1 MAVLVALAG
10 GPPNGPLA
18 NAPATS
24 EPLLELYVDRFE
36 EMRVFAAVAQLQSF
50 SVAARQLRLSPP
62 RVTRAVAALEARLG
76 VALLQR
82 TTRQVRLTEAG
93 RRYLED
99 AQQVLAQLS
108 EAEAAATG
116 SHLTPRG
123 LLHVTAPVLF
133 GEYFVTP
140 RIVEYLARYPE
151 VQVRAELID
160 RPVNLQEEGIDVAVR
175 IGHVP
180 EGCQHL
186 TLRVG
191 EVRQVVCASPDW
203 LARHAEPT
211 HPRELA
217 HLPTVVADGGHL
229 GGQWGFEE
237 QGKRIEVTPSPRL
250 RISANHAAL
259 AAVEAGAGFTRL
271 LSYQTAASEAEGRVR
286 RVLRDF
292 EPPAFPI
299 NIWVTAGRGR
309 AASVRTFVDFLAERL
324 RAEPAL
330 AYRN

>member
-1 MAVLVALAG
+1 MLLSLIAYRPMPTGYFGAVL
-10 GPPNGPLA
+10 
-18 NAPATS
+18 
-24 EPLLELYVDRFE
+24 DRFE

-50 SVAARQLRLSPP
+50 SIAARQLELSPP

-82 TTRQVRLTEAG
+82 TTRQVRVTEAG

-99 AQQVLAQLS
+99 TQQLLAQLS
-108 EAEAAATG
+108 EAEAAAIG

-133 GEYFVTP
+133 GEYYVTP
-140 RIVEYLARYPE
+140 QIVDYLALYPD
-151 VQVRAELID
+151 VQIRAELVD

-186 TLRVG
+186 TVRVG
-191 EVRQVVCASPDW
+191 EVRQVVCASREW

-211 HPRELA
+211 HPRELET
-217 HLPTVVADGGHL
+217 LPTVVAEGGNL
-229 GGQWGFEE
+229 GHWWFEE
-237 QGKRIEVTPSPRL
+237 HGKRIEITPTPRL
-250 RISANHAAL
+250 RISAIHAAL
-259 AAVEAGAGFTRL
+259 SAVEAGAGFTRL

-286 RVLRDF
+286 RVLTSF
-292 EPPAFPI
+292 EPPAIPI

-330 AYRN
+330 AYRA

>member
-1 MAVLVALAG
+1 
-10 GPPNGPLA
+10 
-18 NAPATS
+18 
-24 EPLLELYVDRFE
+24 
-36 EMRVFAAVAQLQSF
+36 MRVFAAVAQLESF
-50 SVAARQLRLSPP
+50 ADAARQLALSPP

-82 TTRQVRLTEAG
+82 TTRQVRVTEAG

-116 SHLTPRG
+116 SYLTPRG

-140 RIVEYLARYPE
+140 QIVDYLDHYPD
-151 VQVRAELID
+151 VQIRAELID

-180 EGCQHL
+180 ENCQHL
-186 TLRVG
+186 TVPVG
-191 EVRQVVCASPDW
+191 EVRQVVCASPAW
-203 LARHAEPT
+203 LAQHSEPT
-211 HPRELA
+211 HPLELEA
-217 HLPTVVADGGHL
+217 LPTVVAEGGNLSGH
-229 GGQWGFEE
+229 WWFEE
-237 QGKRIEVTPSPRL
+237 EGKRIEVTPSPRL
-250 RISANHAAL
+250 RISAIHAAL
-259 AAVEAGAGFTRL
+259 TAVEAGAGLTRL
-271 LSYQTAASEAEGRVR
+271 LSYQVAASEAEGRVQ
-286 RVLRDF
+286 RVLTRF
-292 EPPAFPI
+292 EPVAIPI

-324 RAEPAL
+324 RAAPTL
-330 AYRN
+330 GYRG

>member
-1 MAVLVALAG
+1 M
-10 GPPNGPLA
+10 
-18 NAPATS
+18 
-24 EPLLELYVDRFE
+24 DRFE
-36 EMRVFAAVAQLQSF
+36 EMRVFAAVAQLESF
-50 SVAARQLRLSPP
+50 SDAARQLELSPP

-76 VALLQR
+76 VTLLQR
-82 TTRQVRLTEAG
+82 TTRQVSVTEAG

-116 SHLTPRG
+116 SYLTPRG

-140 RIVEYLARYPE
+140 QIVDYLGQYPD

-180 EGCQHL
+180 KDCEHWIVP
-186 TLRVG
+186 VG
-191 EVRQVVCASPDW
+191 EVRQVVCASLLW
-203 LARHAEPT
+203 LAQHGEPT
-211 HPRELA
+211 HPRELEM
-217 HLPTVVADGGHL
+217 LPTVVAEGGNVSGH
-229 GGQWGFEE
+229 WWFEE

-250 RISANHAAL
+250 RISAIHAAL
-259 AAVEAGAGFTRL
+259 TAVEAGAGLTRL
-271 LSYQTAASEAEGRVR
+271 LSYQVAVSEAEGRVR
-286 RVLRDF
+286 RVLTRF
-292 EPPAFPI
+292 EPAAIPI

-324 RAEPAL
+324 RADPAL
-330 AYRN
+330 GYRA

>member
-1 MAVLVALAG
+1 M
-10 GPPNGPLA
+10 
-18 NAPATS
+18 
-24 EPLLELYVDRFE
+24 DRFE
-36 EMRVFAAVAQLQSF
+36 EMRVFAVVAQLESF
-50 SVAARQLRLSPP
+50 ADAARQLALSPP

-82 TTRQVRLTEAG
+82 TTRQVRVTEAG

-99 AQQVLAQLS
+99 AQQVLAQLA

-116 SHLTPRG
+116 SYLTPRG

-140 RIVEYLARYPE
+140 QIVDYLDHYPD

-180 EGCQHL
+180 QDCQHL
-186 TLRVG
+186 TVPVG
-191 EVRQVVCASPDW
+191 EVRQVVCASPGW
-203 LARHAEPT
+203 LARHGEPT
-211 HPRELA
+211 HPLELEA
-217 HLPTVVADGGHL
+217 LPTVVAEGGNLSGH
-229 GGQWGFEE
+229 WWFEE
-237 QGKRIEVTPSPRL
+237 EGKRIEVTPSPRL
-250 RISANHAAL
+250 RISAIHAAL
-259 AAVEAGAGFTRL
+259 TAVEADAGLTRL
-271 LSYQTAASEAEGRVR
+271 LSYQVAASEAEGRVR
-286 RVLRDF
+286 RVLTRF
-292 EPPAFPI
+292 EPAAIPI

-324 RAEPAL
+324 RADPAL
-330 AYRN
+330 AYRG